1 MIQLPI
7 EIGDIIL
14 TGKFRN
20 KRVVVKEIGV
30 DEHNLPTVNG
40 RGILKIRIEK
50 LMKPKVNKKE
60 IKESEVNIGQS
71 IPVKI
76 KKDGDRFCIYRISQ
90 PDGQEIKALNR
101 DFGSKQEAE
110 RTAKLRGFVL
120 VNDKGDP
127 QEYEADTQPKSLKTT
142 KEKVEYVLEVVRKTM
157 RLYELDLTG
166 TDLEAEVEEYGRLSD
181 QIERLTAEIKKLE
194 VRFKELD
201 AKFVL
206 MLETLEKELGNSKET
221 FIRAKNILITIKRKG
236 TERTTFKYKEAFDW
250 LYERVSPQ
258 MKKLINETMEAH
270 KTVSMVKSSLSVQSE
285 GKINESWISDLYN
298 KAKTFFVGIIAK
310 LRNTNK
316 TANQALDKLE
326 QMV

>member
-7 EIGDIIL
+7 EIGDTIL

-20 KRVVVKEIGV
+20 KRVTVKEIGT
-30 DEHNLPTVNG
+30 DEHGLPTVNG

-60 IKESEVNIGQS
+60 IKESEINVGRS

-76 KKDGDRFCIYRISQ
+76 KKDGDRYCICRVNQ
-90 PDGQEIKALNR
+90 PDGDETNALNR
-101 DFGSKQEAE
+101 NFGSKQEAE
-110 RTAKLRGFVL
+110 RAAKLRGFVL
-120 VNDKGDP
+120 VNDKGEP
-127 QEYEADTQPKSLKTT
+127 QEYEADKFPKTLKTT
-142 KEKVEYVLEVVRKTM
+142 KEKVEYVLETVKKVLREM
-157 RLYELDLTG
+157 DATG
-166 TDLEAEVEEYGRLSD
+166 TDLEAEVEEYARISD
-181 QIERLTAEIKKLE
+181 QIDRLNEEIKKLE

-201 AKFVL
+201 AKFIL
-206 MLETLEKELGNSKET
+206 MLETLEKELGNSKQT
-221 FIRAKNILITIKRKG
+221 FIRAKNVLITIKRKG
-236 TERTTFKYKEAFDW
+236 TERTTFKYKEAFEW

-258 MKKLINETMEAH
+258 MKKLIDETMEAH
-270 KTVSMVKSSLSVQSE
+270 KTISMVKSSLGVQHD

-298 KAKTFFVGIIAK
+298 KVKTFFVGIIAK

-316 TANQALDKLE
+316 SANQALDKLE

>member
-7 EIGDIIL
+7 EIGDTIL

-20 KRVVVKEIGV
+20 KRVVVKEIGT
-30 DEHNLPTVNG
+30 DEHGLPTVNG

-60 IKESEVNIGQS
+60 IKESEINVGRS

-76 KKDGDRFCIYRISQ
+76 KKDGDRYCICRVNQ
-90 PDGQEIKALNR
+90 PDGDEINALNR

-110 RTAKLRGFVL
+110 RAAKLRGFVL
-120 VNDKGDP
+120 VNDKGEP
-127 QEYEADTQPKSLKTT
+127 QEYEADKFPKTLKTT
-142 KEKVEYVLEVVRKTM
+142 KEKVEYVLETVKKVLREM
-157 RLYELDLTG
+157 DVTG
-166 TDLEAEVEEYGRLSD
+166 TDLEAEVEEYARISD
-181 QIERLTAEIKKLE
+181 QIDKLNAEIKKLE

-206 MLETLEKELGNSKET
+206 MLETLEKELGESKET
-221 FIRAKNILITIKRKG
+221 FIRAKNILITIKRRGKQDAV
-236 TERTTFKYKEAFDW
+236 KYQYKEAFDW

-258 MKKLINETMEAH
+258 MKKLIRETMEAH
-270 KTVSMVKSSLSVQSE
+270 KTVYSIKSSLGVQRE

-298 KAKTFFVGIIAK
+298 KVKTFFVGIIAK

-316 TANQALDKLE
+316 SANQALDKLE